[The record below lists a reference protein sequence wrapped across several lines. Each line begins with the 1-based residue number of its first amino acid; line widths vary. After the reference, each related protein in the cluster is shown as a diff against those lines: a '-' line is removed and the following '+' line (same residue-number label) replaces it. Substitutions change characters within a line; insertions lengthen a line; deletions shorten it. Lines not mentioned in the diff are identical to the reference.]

1 MDEIRRRMESL
12 IKCNFSNMSSY
23 LNHDKTSNIGFVRN
37 SKLWRWCRSLDCW
50 NPTFISAFCQ
60 IFPSLVMKI
69 VRLPLKSAKPLLESN
84 QIDKVLLLVR
94 DPRATMASR

>member
-1 MDEIRRRMESL
+1 MEERLESL
-12 IKCNFSNMSSY
+12 VKCNFLNMSSY
-23 LNHDKTSNIGFVRN
+23 LNHDKMNNVGFVRN

-50 NPTFISAFCQ
+50 NPAFIAPFCQ

-69 VRLPLKSAKPLLESN
+69 VRLPIKSAKTLLEKN
-84 QIDKVLLLVR
+84 LIDKALLLVR